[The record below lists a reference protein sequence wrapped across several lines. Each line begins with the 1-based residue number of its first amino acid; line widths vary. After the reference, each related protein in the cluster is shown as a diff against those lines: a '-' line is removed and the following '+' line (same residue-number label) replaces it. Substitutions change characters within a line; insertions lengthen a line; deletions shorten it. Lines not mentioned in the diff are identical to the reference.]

1 MGLLA
6 VLGGSHFFENRFWFL
21 CLKWFQSLSQ
31 QYFFL
36 SSSLFYFHVL
46 LLHTDVYQVK
56 IRLILEFFLI

>member
-1 MGLLA
+1 MGLLT

-36 SSSLFYFHVL
+36 SSSLFYFHLVSFQS
-46 LLHTDVYQVK
+46 VPNV
-56 IRLILEFFLI
+56 FAVGS